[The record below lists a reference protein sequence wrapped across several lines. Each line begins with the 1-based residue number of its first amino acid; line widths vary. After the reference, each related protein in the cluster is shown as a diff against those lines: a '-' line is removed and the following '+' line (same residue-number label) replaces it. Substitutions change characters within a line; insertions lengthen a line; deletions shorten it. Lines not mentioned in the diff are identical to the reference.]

1 MLITSYCCHL
11 ASGLLPTKLPRCNI
25 RLPLCP
31 SATCHLTS
39 TAPHTNDTLILET
52 APPTN
57 EQQFLTASKLLHRQ
71 GTSIHMGKYRQKW
84 ICVQIPPLNT
94 RSWMPKLESTS
105 GGDLSQFKCRGHLLL
120 NQNKRTAPLESNF
133 HLCLNPSC
141 AGHLLD
147 KIIFWTE
154 RLSSPVQNWIHSL
167 KVDLFCFLEE
177 FQFLQKLFSVSL
189 STSFTHNLYYI
200 LPPGFC

>member
-1 MLITSYCCHL
+1 MLITSYWCHL
-11 ASGLLPTKLPRCNI
+11 ASGLPTKLPRCNI

-39 TAPHTNDTLILET
+39 TAPHSNDTRILET
-52 APPTN
+52 APPNN

-94 RSWMPKLESTS
+94 RIWMPKLESTS
-105 GGDLSQFKCRGHLLL
+105 GSFWIQA
-120 NQNKRTAPLESNF
+120 APDIF
-133 HLCLNPSC
+133 WTK
-141 AGHLLD
+141 AG
-147 KIIFWTE
+147 KVIFWTE
-154 RLSSPVQNWIHSL
+154 RLSSPVQNWIHPL

-189 STSFTHNLYYI
+189 SPSFTHNLYYI
-200 LPPGFC
+200 SPPGFC

>member
-1 MLITSYCCHL
+1 MSSNFWQLQNYFIDKVHPSIWENMDRNEFVYKYLHWT
-11 ASGLLPTKLPRCNI
+11 PEVE
-25 RLPLCP
+25 CP
-31 SATCHLTS
+31 SWRALQAEICPSLSEENFSFWIRTRGQLLVNPIFTS
-39 TAPHTNDTLILET
+39 FWIQAAPDIFWT
-52 APPTN
+52 
-57 EQQFLTASKLLHRQ
+57 K
-71 GTSIHMGKYRQKW
+71 
-84 ICVQIPPLNT
+84 
-94 RSWMPKLESTS
+94 
-105 GGDLSQFKCRGHLLL
+105 
-120 NQNKRTAPLESNF
+120 
-133 HLCLNPSC
+133 
-141 AGHLLD
+141 AG

>member
-1 MLITSYCCHL
+1 MLITSYWCHL
-11 ASGLLPTKLPRCNI
+11 ASGLPTKLPRCNI

-39 TAPHTNDTLILET
+39 TAPHSNDTRILET
-52 APPTN
+52 APPNN

-105 GGDLSQFKCRGHLLL
+105 GGDLSQFKWRGFLLL
-120 NQNKRTAPLESNF
+120 NPSHRTRGQL
-133 HLCLNPSC
+133 LLNPIFTSVWIQ
-141 AGHLLD
+141 AAPD
-147 KIIFWTE
+147 IFWTK
-154 RLSSPVQNWIHSL
+154 LSSGQ
-167 KVDLFCFLEE
+167 
-177 FQFLQKLFSVSL
+177 SVCHLPCKTGS
-189 STSFTHNLYYI
+189 I
-200 LPPGFC
+200 L